1 MAMRWIVGVMVG
13 VGMTAFC
20 VMPSAWA
27 ADGDT
32 AEAAQPGAPE
42 LTHEQ
47 ILQDIEATRVTD
59 PELAQEMERQLELL
73 DSGELTVDE
82 LERDRVLGAPAGE
95 FPTGGELP
103 MPGVIGL
110 PVEGGT
116 TSQDP
121 RVQEVQSDPRMQELR
136 EQFESGQ
143 LTEDQAR
150 ERVFEVL
157 RDHGIEPAEG
167 REWDHEAGESLEHRE
182 EMERAWEQ
190 MAPEAREQM
199 ERVFEHDGERPEM
212 EREFG
217 TPEREFEM
225 PSHEYEAPMREYE
238 APMYEAPERPS
249 EMPEHDMEPPMPPEV
264 QAPPQP

>member
-27 ADGDT
+27 ADEDT

-103 MPGVIGL
+103 MPVVIGP

-116 TSQDP
+116 ASQDP

-150 ERVFEVL
+150 ERVFEIL
-157 RDHGIEPAEG
+157 QDHGIEPSEG
-167 REWDHEAGESLEHRE
+167 HELDRPEGEFKEGMTREFEHRE
-182 EMERAWEQ
+182 EMERALEQ

-199 ERVFEHDGERPEM
+199 ERLYEGPEM
-212 EREFG
+212 EGHEYEA
-217 TPEREFEM
+217 PV
-225 PSHEYEAPMREYE
+225 HEYEAPMREYE

>member
-13 VGMTAFC
+13 VGMTALG

-27 ADGDT
+27 ADGDA
-32 AEAAQPGAPE
+32 AEAAQPGAPG

-47 ILQDIEATRVTD
+47 ILQDIEATRLTD
-59 PELAQEMERQLELL
+59 PELAQEMERQLQLL
-73 DSGELTVDE
+73 ESGELTVED
-82 LERDRVLGAPAGE
+82 LERDRALGLGAPAGE
-95 FPTGGELP
+95 LPTGGELP
-103 MPGVIGL
+103 MPVGIGP

-121 RVQEVQSDPRMQELR
+121 RVQAVQSDPRMQELR

-143 LTEDQAR
+143 LSEDQAR
-150 ERVFEVL
+150 ERVFEIL

-167 REWDHEAGESLEHRE
+167 REGNHEEGESLEHRE

-199 ERVFEHDGERPEM
+199 ERLYEGREH
-212 EREFG
+212 
-217 TPEREFEM
+217 EFEM

-238 APMYEAPERPS
+238 MPEHGIPT
-249 EMPEHDMEPPMPPEV
+249 PEHDMEPPMPPEV